1 MEPFKIHFKRSA
13 QKDLKKLEKVLV
25 QRILNNIELLS
36 EDPTPRNSKK
46 LKGVENIYRIRV
58 GKYRIVYEINQDQK
72 MIIIYYL
79 RHRDD
84 VYRNI

>member
-1 MEPFKIHFKRSA
+1 MEPFKIQFKRSA
-13 QKDLKKLEKVLV
+13 QKDLKKLEKILI

-36 EDPTPRNSKK
+36 DDPTPRNSKN

-58 GKYRIVYEINQDQK
+58 AKYRIVYEINQGQ
-72 MIIIYYL
+72 MVIIIYYI

>member
-1 MEPFKIHFKRSA
+1 MEPFKIQFKRSA

-25 QRILNNIELLS
+25 QRILSSIELLS
-36 EDPTPRNSKK
+36 DDPTPRNSKK
-46 LKGVENIYRIRV
+46 LKEVENIYRIRV
-58 GKYRIVYEINQDQK
+58 AKYRIVYEINQDQK
-72 MIIIYYL
+72 VIIIYYI